1 MNLPG
6 RHHYQDIA
14 KAQSSSNSYTV
25 YFSKYLAD
33 TPSDPERPIVAT
45 ESTNDETEKVESILD
60 FLPSL
65 KYILADQEIKDEP
78 PQKSSQYI
86 ENVEKKS
93 QTQNKKP
100 FDSFLFWKPLLA
112 DHANEKKEDANI
124 FNGFSTKLQQYD
136 LYNWLVNFLVNDEDF
151 DQVLKDKS
159 SKSESKKLDSKI
171 PLSIIDS
178 LFADPDLAGAISGV
192 KDQEKNGY
200 KENVI
205 RTDTLKI
212 KEKERTQKEQENN
225 QEEQVKKEKLVDEL
239 HLETD
244 ELLESFKIFLRGYSA
259 GKSKKKSSDEI
270 RTDFKTFL
278 ETKQNLVEGKSK
290 FL

>member
-1 MNLPG
+1 MSKPN
-6 RHHYQDIA
+6 
-14 KAQSSSNSYTV
+14 
-25 YFSKYLAD
+25 YFLA
-33 TPSDPERPIVAT
+33 S
-45 ESTNDETEKVESILD
+45 
-60 FLPSL
+60 
-65 KYILADQEIKDEP
+65 DQEIKDEP
-78 PQKSSQYI
+78 PQKSSQNI
-86 ENVEKKS
+86 ENVEKET
-93 QTQNKKP
+93 QTQNKQP

-112 DHANEKKEDANI
+112 DHANENKEDSNI

-151 DQVLKDKS
+151 DQVVKDKS
-159 SKSESKKLDSKI
+159 SKSESQKLDSNS
-171 PLSIIDS
+171 PFSIIDS

-192 KDQEKNGY
+192 KDQEKNRI

-205 RTDTLKI
+205 PTDTLKI
-212 KEKERTQKEQENN
+212 KEKERNQKEQENN
-225 QEEQVKKEKLVDEL
+225 QEEQVKKEKLDDEL

-278 ETKQNLVEGKSK
+278 ETKQNLDKGKSK